1 MENTKKDLTKLVW
14 YILHKI
20 KSFNKFILLI
30 ILNREEILRSL
41 FTKATEDTIET
52 LPYTIQVFQD
62 PLYDLKKTVT
72 NDLDFLLGAF
82 FAQVLLF
89 YSVYCSN
96 NKDIKPTIEESQQ
109 FNYELFSK
117 AEEYKTM
124 IRELMVNG

>member
-1 MENTKKDLTKLVW
+1 
-14 YILHKI
+14 
-20 KSFNKFILLI
+20 
-30 ILNREEILRSL
+30 LNREEILRNL

-62 PLYDLKKTVT
+62 PLYDLKKSVT

-82 FAQVLLF
+82 FAQVILF

-96 NKDIKPTIEESQQ
+96 KDIQPTIEESSR

-117 AEEYKTM
+117 AEEYKIM
-124 IRELMVNG
+124 IRELMIIDNT

>member
-1 MENTKKDLTKLVW
+1 
-14 YILHKI
+14 
-20 KSFNKFILLI
+20 
-30 ILNREEILRSL
+30 LNREEILRNL

-62 PLYDLKKTVT
+62 PLYDLKKSLT

-82 FAQVLLF
+82 FAQVILF

-96 NKDIKPTIEESQQ
+96 KDIQPTIEESSR

-117 AEEYKTM
+117 AEEYKIM
-124 IRELMVNG
+124 IRELMIIDNT

>member
-1 MENTKKDLTKLVW
+1 
-14 YILHKI
+14 
-20 KSFNKFILLI
+20 
-30 ILNREEILRSL
+30 LNREEILRNL

-52 LPYTIQVFQD
+52 LPYTIQVFQN
-62 PLYDLKKTVT
+62 PFYNIKKKVT

-96 NKDIKPTIEESQQ
+96 KDIKPTIEESQQ

-117 AEEYKTM
+117 AEEYQNM
-124 IRELMVNG
+124 IRELMIIDNT

>member
-1 MENTKKDLTKLVW
+1 M
-14 YILHKI
+14 
-20 KSFNKFILLI
+20 ILLD
-30 ILNREEILRSL
+30 REEILRSL
-41 FTKATEDTIET
+41 FTKAIEDTIET

-62 PLYDLKKTVT
+62 PLNNLKKTLT

-96 NKDIKPTIEESQQ
+96 RKDINPTIEESQQ

-124 IRELMVNG
+124 INKLMINE

>member
-1 MENTKKDLTKLVW
+1 MLDRK
-14 YILHKI
+14 
-20 KSFNKFILLI
+20 
-30 ILNREEILRSL
+30 EILKSL
-41 FTKATEDTIET
+41 FTKAIEDTIET

-62 PLYDLKKTVT
+62 PSYDLKKSVT

-96 NKDIKPTIEESQQ
+96 NKDINPTIEESQQ

-117 AEEYKTM
+117 AEEYKSM
-124 IRELMVNG
+124 IKELMVMDNT

>member
-1 MENTKKDLTKLVW
+1 
-14 YILHKI
+14 
-20 KSFNKFILLI
+20 
-30 ILNREEILRSL
+30 LNREEILRNL

-52 LPYTIQVFQD
+52 LPYTIQIFQD
-62 PLYDLKKTVT
+62 PFYNIKKTVT

-96 NKDIKPTIEESQQ
+96 KDIQPTIEESQQ

-117 AEEYKTM
+117 AEEYQNM
-124 IRELMVNG
+124 IRELMIIDNT

>member
-1 MENTKKDLTKLVW
+1 MD
-14 YILHKI
+14 
-20 KSFNKFILLI
+20 
-30 ILNREEILRSL
+30 REEILRSL
-41 FTKATEDTIET
+41 FTKAIEDTVET

-62 PLYDLKKTVT
+62 QSLYDLKKSIS
-72 NDLDFLLGAF
+72 NDTDFLLGAF

-96 NKDIKPTIEESQQ
+96 KDMKPTIEESQQ

-124 IRELMVNG
+124 IRELIRMNTT

>member
-1 MENTKKDLTKLVW
+1 M
-14 YILHKI
+14 
-20 KSFNKFILLI
+20 
-30 ILNREEILRSL
+30 NREEILRSL
-41 FTKATEDTIET
+41 FTNAIEDTIET

-62 PLYDLKKTVT
+62 PLYDLKKAVT

-96 NKDIKPTIEESQQ
+96 KDIQPTIEESEQ

-117 AEEYKTM
+117 AEEYQNM
-124 IRELMVNG
+124 IRELMIIDNT

>member
-1 MENTKKDLTKLVW
+1 M
-14 YILHKI
+14 
-20 KSFNKFILLI
+20 
-30 ILNREEILRSL
+30 NREEILRKL

-52 LPYTIQVFQD
+52 LPYTIQVFQN
-62 PLYDLKKTVT
+62 PINNIKKTVT

-96 NKDIKPTIEESQQ
+96 KDIQPTIEESQQ

-117 AEEYKTM
+117 AEEYQNM
-124 IRELMVNG
+124 IRELMIIDNNT

>member
-1 MENTKKDLTKLVW
+1 MLD
-14 YILHKI
+14 
-20 KSFNKFILLI
+20 
-30 ILNREEILRSL
+30 REEILRSL
-41 FTKATEDTIET
+41 FTKAIEDTIET

-96 NKDIKPTIEESQQ
+96 NEDIKPTSEESQQ

-117 AEEYKTM
+117 AEEYKT
-124 IRELMVNG
+124 ISREEIIGN

>member
-1 MENTKKDLTKLVW
+1 MKDLTKLVW

-62 PLYDLKKTVT
+62 PLYDLKKTIT

-96 NKDIKPTIEESQQ
+96 KDIKPTVEESSCL
-109 FNYELFSK
+109 NYELFSK
-117 AEEYKTM
+117 AEEYKNM
-124 IRELMVNG
+124 IGELMVIDNT

>member
-1 MENTKKDLTKLVW
+1 
-14 YILHKI
+14 
-20 KSFNKFILLI
+20 LLD
-30 ILNREEILRSL
+30 REEILRSL
-41 FTKATEDTIET
+41 FTNSIEDTIET

-62 PLYDLKKTVT
+62 PLYDLKKTVI

-109 FNYELFSK
+109 FNLNYFRKQKNTKLLLE
-117 AEEYKTM
+117 
-124 IRELMVNG
+124 N

>member
-1 MENTKKDLTKLVW
+1 
-14 YILHKI
+14 
-20 KSFNKFILLI
+20 LLD
-30 ILNREEILRSL
+30 REEILRSL
-41 FTKATEDTIET
+41 FTNSIEDTIET

-62 PLYDLKKTVT
+62 PLYDLKKTVI

-109 FNYELFSK
+109 FIMNYFRKQKNTKLLLE
-117 AEEYKTM
+117 
-124 IRELMVNG
+124 N

>member
-1 MENTKKDLTKLVW
+1 M
-14 YILHKI
+14 
-20 KSFNKFILLI
+20 
-30 ILNREEILRSL
+30 NREEILRNL

-52 LPYTIQVFQD
+52 LPYTIQVFQN
-62 PLYDLKKTVT
+62 PINNIKKTVT

-96 NKDIKPTIEESQQ
+96 KDIQPTMEESEQ

-117 AEEYKTM
+117 AEEYQNM
-124 IRELMVNG
+124 IRELMIIDNNT

>member
-1 MENTKKDLTKLVW
+1 M
-14 YILHKI
+14 
-20 KSFNKFILLI
+20 
-30 ILNREEILRSL
+30 NREEILRNL

-52 LPYTIQVFQD
+52 LPYTIQVFQN
-62 PLYDLKKTVT
+62 PINNIKKTVT

-96 NKDIKPTIEESQQ
+96 KDIRPTIEESEQ

-117 AEEYKTM
+117 AEEYQDM
-124 IRELMVNG
+124 IRELMIIDNT

>member
-1 MENTKKDLTKLVW
+1 MD
-14 YILHKI
+14 
-20 KSFNKFILLI
+20 
-30 ILNREEILRSL
+30 REEILRSL
-41 FTKATEDTIET
+41 FTNAIEDTIKT

-72 NDLDFLLGAF
+72 NNLDFLLGAF

-109 FNYELFSK
+109 FNLNYFRKQKNTKLLLE
-117 AEEYKTM
+117 
-124 IRELMVNG
+124 N

>member
-1 MENTKKDLTKLVW
+1 M
-14 YILHKI
+14 
-20 KSFNKFILLI
+20 
-30 ILNREEILRSL
+30 NREEILRNL

-62 PLYDLKKTVT
+62 PLYDLKKSLT

-82 FAQVLLF
+82 FAQVILF

-96 NKDIKPTIEESQQ
+96 KDIQPTIEESSR

-117 AEEYKTM
+117 AGEYKIM
-124 IRELMVNG
+124 IRELMIIDNT